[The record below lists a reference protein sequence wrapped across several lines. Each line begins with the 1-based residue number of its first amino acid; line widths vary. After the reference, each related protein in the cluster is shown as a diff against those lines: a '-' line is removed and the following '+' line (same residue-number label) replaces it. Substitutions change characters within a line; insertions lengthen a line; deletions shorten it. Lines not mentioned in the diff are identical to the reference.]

1 MMQDNGHLAKFDN
14 TLMLLGFGSV
24 GQGLLPLLFRHF
36 DLSLARVLVA
46 SASDE
51 GSEQANAAGCEF
63 ISARL
68 AADNFQ
74 LFLARYLKRGDV
86 LLNLAVNVSS
96 LALLQWCQPRGVHY
110 LDTCIE
116 PWQGHLLDTNLP
128 LAERT
133 NYVLREAALALKE
146 HDDWG
151 STALLAHGAN
161 PGLSFHFLKHALLDL
176 AAICGLPLGMPA
188 AWPKTREQWASLAY
202 ELDVRVIHVA
212 ERDSQVDVQPKQ
224 TDEFV
229 NTWSVDG
236 FLAESCQP
244 AEIGWGSHETLL
256 PPGAGAHLQGCRSS
270 IYLQKR
276 GAATRIRSWTP
287 ADGAG
292 NAFLISLFDAVAM
305 SDYLSIHCDG
315 QLIYR
320 PTVCYAYRPCDDTEQ
335 SLLELAARDWQPQAR
350 QRLLKTGLVSGQDE
364 LGVLLLSPRFG
375 GYWYG
380 SLLSLEEARRLAP
393 NNSATSLQ
401 VAAGVLAGLLWVHS
415 HPRAG
420 LVDPGNLAHDFI
432 LNIAGPYLGKVGGVM
447 TDWTPCAD
455 GKGDPYQFDCFLL

>member
-1 MMQDNGHLAKFDN
+1 MQNKCHLAKFDN

-24 GQGLLPLLFRHF
+24 GRGLLPLLFRHF
-36 DLSLARVLVA
+36 DLSSARVIVA

-51 GSEQANAAGCEF
+51 GSEEAKVAGCEF

-68 AADNFQ
+68 TVGNFQ
-74 LFLARYLKRGDV
+74 PFLARYLKRGDI
-86 LLNLAVNVSS
+86 LLNLAVDVSS
-96 LALLQWCQPRGVHY
+96 VALLQWCQPQAVHY

-116 PWQGHLLDTNLP
+116 PWQGHLRDTNLP
-128 LAERT
+128 LVERT
-133 NYVLREAALALKE
+133 NYVLREAALALKG
-146 HDDWG
+146 HDNWE

-161 PGLSFHFLKHALLDL
+161 PGLSFHFLKRALLDL
-176 AAICGLPLGMPA
+176 AAICGLPSAVPL
-188 AWPKTREQWASLAY
+188 AWPKTRAQWASLAY
-202 ELDVRVIHVA
+202 ALDVRVIHVA
-212 ERDSQVDVQPKQ
+212 ERDNQVDVQSKQ
-224 TDEFV
+224 PDEFV

-244 AEIGWGSHETLL
+244 AEMGWGSHETLL
-256 PPGAGAHLQGCRSS
+256 PPGANAHLQGCRSS
-270 IYLQKR
+270 IYLNKR

-287 ADGAG
+287 TAGAG

-315 QLIYR
+315 ELIYR
-320 PTVCYAYRPCDDTEQ
+320 PSVCYAYRPCDATEQ

-350 QRLLKTGLVSGQDE
+350 HRLLKTGLVGGQDE
-364 LGVLLLSPRFG
+364 LGVLLLGPRFG

-380 SLLSLEEARRLAP
+380 SQLSLEEARRLAP

-401 VAAGVLAGLLWVHS
+401 VAAGVLAGLLWVHR

-420 LVDPGNLAHDFI
+420 LVEPGDLPHDFI
-432 LNIAGPYLGKVGGVM
+432 LNTAGAYLGKVGGVM

-455 GKGDPYQFDCFLL
+455 DTGDPYQVDCFLL